1 MRPKSRKVKKS
12 PGKKKVKQGRKRGA
26 KAQKGG
32 KTTLLRDAGHILRPV
47 LHTGEPAL
55 RKA

>member
-1 MRPKSRKVKKS
+1 MRPKSRKAKKS

-32 KTTLLRDAGHILRPV
+32 RTTLLRHAGHILRPV
-47 LHTGEPAL
+47 LHAGEPAL

>member
-1 MRPKSRKVKKS
+1 MRPRSRKAKKS
-12 PGKKKVKQGRKRGA
+12 PGKKEVKQGRKRGA

-32 KTTLLRDAGHILRPV
+32 KTTLLQDAGHILRPV
-47 LHTGEPAL
+47 LHAGEPVL